1 MIFETAGK
9 GNLICHTAGPGKP
22 TRVCIDL
29 HHWIIEFPTFPTKY
43 SILAHEQIQR
53 KKNRAD
59 LRERRN
65 AKIPAFSHF
74 SKSFFEDFRVE
85 CRMVSQ
91 FHET

>member
-1 MIFETAGK
+1 MFPKLSHKVMIFETAGK

-53 KKNRAD
+53 KKKPSR
-59 LRERRN
+59 
-65 AKIPAFSHF
+65 S
-74 SKSFFEDFRVE
+74 
-85 CRMVSQ
+85 
-91 FHET
+91 